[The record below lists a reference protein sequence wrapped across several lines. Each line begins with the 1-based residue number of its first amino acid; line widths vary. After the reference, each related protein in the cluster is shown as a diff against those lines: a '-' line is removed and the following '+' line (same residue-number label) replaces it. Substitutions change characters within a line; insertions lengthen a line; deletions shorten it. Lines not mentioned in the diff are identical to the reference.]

1 MCKFKQKHTEKGG
14 KLLDF
19 IQNEQT
25 VDFNEENL
33 MFDEYSVGVRLRGD

>member
-1 MCKFKQKHTEKGG
+1 ML

-25 VDFNEENL
+25 IDFNEEIL
-33 MFDEYSVGVRLRGD
+33 MFDEYSVCVRL

>member
-1 MCKFKQKHTEKGG
+1 ML

-25 VDFNEENL
+25 IDFNEENL
-33 MFDEYSVGVRLRGD
+33 MFDEYSVGVR